1 MVISTCSKRTSAGW
15 LKGGTYASTTKVS
28 HTDSLLSVLIALHNK
43 GLDVFRRVEN
53 AATPVE
59 LVQLF
64 HERMA
69 RVEDNAVPFA
79 AVHQDIG
86 SDGVQLLEEE
96 VDLSG
101 VERLLRLG
109 QGDEL
114 PGRSEPARRHREDRV
129 RDRHFELGGVLCSRG
144 LFESWERLRLK

>member
-1 MVISTCSKRTSAGW
+1 M
-15 LKGGTYASTTKVS
+15 
-28 HTDSLLSVLIALHNK
+28 
-43 GLDVFRRVEN
+43 EN

-96 VDLSG
+96 LDLSG
-101 VERLLRLG
+101 VKRLLRLG

-114 PGRSEPARRHREDRV
+114 PGRGEPARGHREDRV
-129 RDRHFELGGVLCSRG
+129 RDRHFESGVV
-144 LFESWERLRLK
+144 W